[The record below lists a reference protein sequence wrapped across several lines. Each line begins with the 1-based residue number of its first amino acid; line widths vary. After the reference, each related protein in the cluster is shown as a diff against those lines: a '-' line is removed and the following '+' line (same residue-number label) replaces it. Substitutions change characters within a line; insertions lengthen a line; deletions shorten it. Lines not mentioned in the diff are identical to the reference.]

1 MKIIPKFAGGGTS
14 SLFTVYQAVQNP
26 QISGT
31 PTNTR
36 TDSKDSV
43 TVKDSSKESSKSEED
58 TKGKLTEKDLFN
70 MIKDVD
76 GLPNEMKAI
85 INNLKNTLATNN
97 LVGVDT
103 GELAN
108 NYLNT
113 LYKLKVANQNKI
125 RFDESIKEA
134 KQNGSLSEIAIG
146 LDGNLIAQN
155 KNGGITSISIE
166 DYQKDPN
173 SYRLLTNS
181 NLAWLRKYDPKSAFA
196 SSDSTFEII
205 ENGVGFESFQKAID
219 TAKQQL
225 GNYQY
230 NETGLLGKEV
240 IAGLKAFQNA
250 SSEQKEQYIKEALDG
265 KYKYTSETSSNANN
279 IRAYLDYLTRVL
291 PKRMKVW
298 ASIKTGITDENEA
311 TQFLVGKCLSGGIS
325 ESSTFRIDYAG
336 TDAKL
341 KAAGSNS
348 SGSSSEPKKGFWQQL
363 QTDQGGDTQNY
374 NLLVG
379 KGQMTVTGKYYGTT
393 PGMEENTSLSKYIGN
408 SKVGYLIKNTRGIT
422 FGDQTI
428 SVDSFDDIMVNAS
441 GGAMVA
447 TLPITAD
454 GKVNFDILN
463 TYTKIENKL
472 KSAGLKPG
480 TDKYNKTKVQV
491 LKKVGLG
498 YLVDAANGN
507 VNPKYFGHFLILE
520 GVASSKTKSVN
531 NNETGNIILDD
542 FVKDASGDNQL
553 FDTVKRALS
562 DKDKGEYKL
571 DNNWFKFNNDK
582 LYKGN
587 IYIPLNQ
594 NALNGANADENELKI
609 SQAQDYEHDM
619 QIQERRQNNWEK
631 AQRKQPTNAD
641 FVNK

>member
-1 MKIIPKFAGGGTS
+1 MKIIPKFAGGGTG
-14 SLFTVYQAVQNP
+14 SLFTVYQSVQNP
-26 QISGT
+26 QIPVST
-31 PTNTR
+31 KTVN
-36 TDSKDSV
+36 DQKDSV
-43 TVKDSSKESSKSEED
+43 TVKDSSKDSESKED

-76 GLPNEMKAI
+76 GLPNEMKSI
-85 INNLKNTLATNN
+85 INNLKNTLATQN
-97 LVGVDT
+97 LIGVDT

-108 NYLNT
+108 NYLNV
-113 LYKLKVANQNKI
+113 LYKLKVANQNKT

-181 NLAWLRKYDPKSAFA
+181 NLAWLRKYDPKSAFT
-196 SSDSTFEII
+196 SSDSAFEII

-219 TAKQQL
+219 TVKQQL

-279 IRAYLDYLTRVL
+279 VKAYLDYLTRVL

-311 TQFLVGKCLSGGIS
+311 AQFLIGKCLSGRIS
-325 ESSTFRIDYAG
+325 ESSTFKIDYVG

-341 KAAGSNS
+341 KAAGSSS
-348 SGSSSEPKKGFWQQL
+348 SGGGTEPKKGFWQQL

-379 KGQMTVTGKYYGTT
+379 KGQMSVTGKYYGTT

-428 SVDSFDDIMVNAS
+428 SVDSFDDVMVNAS

-520 GVASSKTKSVN
+520 GVASSKTKSIN
-531 NNETGNIILDD
+531 NNETGNITLDD

-631 AQRKQPTNAD
+631 AQRKQSTNSD
-641 FVNK
+641 LINK